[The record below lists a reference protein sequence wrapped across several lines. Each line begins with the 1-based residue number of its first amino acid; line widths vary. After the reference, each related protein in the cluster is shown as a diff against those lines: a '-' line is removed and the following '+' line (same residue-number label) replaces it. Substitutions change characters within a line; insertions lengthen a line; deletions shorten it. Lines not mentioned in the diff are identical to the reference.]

1 MKHSKRHSKRTSV
14 PVIARCMRAAA
25 ITIGGL
31 LVGTQLALADV
42 VGPDPSYC
50 LSPALGGKKANCTA
64 NDTRLAGVALDGNGD
79 PIISPTECT
88 EGEFFDLTATFEV
101 ATNAT
106 VRYDLGVGFSADGDP
121 NGDGALTGSCS
132 RSTVP
137 IPPALAID
145 GDACG
150 DVTSAISPVNLE
162 VVDLVVKCV
171 DSDDDGFVN
180 LPYYVSW
187 AQNDTTVC
195 NNAAQAVPGT
205 VSKCEINDTFNIP
218 VHIKL
223 PGGDLSKTASV
234 VVTYSI
240 VINNTGETILTLED
254 LIDDVYGDILDT
266 ADPVNTAIQSTTCV
280 DDTDIPVP
288 VPPATSSY
296 SCNFKVLFDGT
307 NPGSA
312 TAVTDTVYASGTDS
326 EGNPWGGSGS
336 DFEDDATV
344 TVQVQ

>member
-1 MKHSKRHSKRTSV
+1 MKLRAQKQSLPFWV
-14 PVIARCMRAAA
+14 RCLGMAA
-25 ITIGGL
+25 IATGGL
-31 LVGTQLALADV
+31 LAGVQPLLADV

-64 NDTRLAGVALDGNGD
+64 NDTRLAGVKVVNGV
-79 PIISPTECT
+79 PQISPTECT
-88 EGEFFDLTATFEV
+88 EGEQFLLTATFLV

-137 IPPALAID
+137 IPPALASD

-150 DVTSAISPVNLE
+150 DVTSAISPV
-162 VVDLVVKCV
+162 DLVVTGLTVSCT
-171 DSDDDGFVN
+171 DTDGDGNVN

-195 NNAAQAVPGT
+195 NNAGQALPGT
-205 VSKCEINDTFNIP
+205 TSKCEINNTFNIP
-218 VHIKL
+218 VHVKQ
-223 PGGDLSKTASV
+223 PGGDLSKTATV
-234 VVTYSI
+234 LATYSI
-240 VINNTGETILTLED
+240 VINNTGETALTLQE
-254 LIDDVYGDILDT
+254 LIDDKYGDILLGT
-266 ADPVNTAIQSTTCV
+266 NTAIQSTTCV
-280 DDTDIPVP
+280 DNHVIPAP

-296 SCNFKVLFDGT
+296 SCNFTVLFDAS

-312 TAVTDTVYASGTDS
+312 TAVTDTVHASGVDDQS
-326 EGNPWGGSGS
+326 NSWGGAGS
-336 DFEDDATV
+336 SFEDDAKV
-344 TVQVQ
+344 TVFVE

>member
-1 MKHSKRHSKRTSV
+1 
-14 PVIARCMRAAA
+14 MRAAA

-64 NDTRLAGVALDGNGD
+64 NDTRLAGVKVINGV
-79 PIISPTECT
+79 PQISPTECT
-88 EGEFFDLTATFEV
+88 AGEQFELTATFLV

-106 VRYDLGVGFSADGDP
+106 VRYDLGIGFAADGDP

-150 DVTSAISPVNLE
+150 DVTSAISPV
-162 VVDLVVKCV
+162 DLTVTGLKVTCA
-171 DSDDDGFVN
+171 DTDNDGFVN

-195 NNAAQAVPGT
+195 NNAGQALPGT
-205 VSKCEINDTFNIP
+205 TSKCEINNTFNIP
-218 VHIKL
+218 VHVKL
-223 PGGDLSKTASV
+223 PGGSLSKTASV

-240 VINNTGETILTLED
+240 VITNTGETDLTLED
-254 LIDDVYGDILDT
+254 LIDDTYGDILGT
-266 ADPVNTAIQSTTCV
+266 NSAIQSTTCV
-280 DDTDIPVP
+280 DNHVITVADG
-288 VPPATSSY
+288 SY
-296 SCNFKVLFDGT
+296 SCNFKVLFDSAH
-307 NPGSA
+307 PGSA
-312 TAVTDTVYASGTDS
+312 TAVTDTVEASGTDS

-344 TVQVQ
+344 TVEVQ